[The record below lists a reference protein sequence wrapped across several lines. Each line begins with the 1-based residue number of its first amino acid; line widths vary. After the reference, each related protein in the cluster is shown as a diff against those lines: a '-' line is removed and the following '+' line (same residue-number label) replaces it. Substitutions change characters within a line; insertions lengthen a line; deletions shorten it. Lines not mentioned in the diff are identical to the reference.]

1 MARTRV
7 FVSHPLYSEG
17 SVESNLRKADNI
29 CRELLED
36 GFLPISPL
44 HLFFYMDSET
54 AEIREQIMS
63 VCRDLI
69 LMSDEVWVYGNKGG
83 CAIERRWAEMCR
95 KPVRDMTG
103 W

>member
-17 SVESNLRKADNI
+17 DVADNFIKVDEI
-29 CRELLED
+29 CKELWRD
-36 GFLPISPL
+36 GLNPISPI
-44 HLFFYMDSET
+44 HSYSFVDE
-54 AEIREQIMS
+54 EKDGDREEIMS

-69 LMSDEVWVYGNKGG
+69 LISDEVWVYGNKGG
-83 CAIERRWAEMCR
+83 CAIERRWAEQCR

>member
-17 SVESNLRKADNI
+17 DVAENMCNVDQI

-44 HLFFYMDSET
+44 HLFGFVEEET
-54 AEIREQIMS
+54 PEIREAIMS

-69 LMSDEVWVYGNKGG
+69 LISDEVWVYGNKGG

-95 KPVRDMTG
+95 KPVRDMVEG
-103 W
+103 